1 VATPHAVRRRPRAP
15 AVRNRPSRTESLR
28 RRSSR
33 RQPGVLAAL
42 RRARTSWNR
51 PNTLTGWATKHAF
64 LATGW
69 LLAHSGRVGWR
80 LTKATGR
87 AGARAAGKVRVGI
100 VRAADWAADRSAS
113 GARDGAA
120 GTWRWIANAVGR
132 RTTYTCCGQSWTN
145 EDAYRIHWNTHQNET
160 HPTDIPAPAKPVRSD
175 VVESVRPFGDP
186 AGVGRSRAT
195 TTTVT
200 TTAAT
205 PTTTPPTTTTSR
217 SVTTGTVTRA
227 AGRAARYWQRRTH
240 MAEGAKQ
247 YLDSFNGLLEGL
259 QEFDTHADFAAR
271 LDDLAA
277 IERQRAEIVADFIAD
292 LGSCIKLDH
301 RVTNA
306 LVSRAEDG
314 DLLAAFEDAA
324 KTFRSVY
331 ESILE
336 AEDNGVAPLKAAS

>member
-1 VATPHAVRRRPRAP
+1 
-15 AVRNRPSRTESLR
+15 
-28 RRSSR
+28 
-33 RQPGVLAAL
+33 
-42 RRARTSWNR
+42 
-51 PNTLTGWATKHAF
+51 
-64 LATGW
+64 
-69 LLAHSGRVGWR
+69 
-80 LTKATGR
+80 
-87 AGARAAGKVRVGI
+87 
-100 VRAADWAADRSAS
+100 
-113 GARDGAA
+113 
-120 GTWRWIANAVGR
+120 
-132 RTTYTCCGQSWTN
+132 
-145 EDAYRIHWNTHQNET
+145 
-160 HPTDIPAPAKPVRSD
+160 
-175 VVESVRPFGDP
+175 
-186 AGVGRSRAT
+186 
-195 TTTVT
+195 
-200 TTAAT
+200 
-205 PTTTPPTTTTSR
+205 
-217 SVTTGTVTRA
+217 
-227 AGRAARYWQRRTH
+227 